1 MLRLWMRT
9 HGGHCSFLLVT
20 ARATGSDHRP
30 WLHTLSLQLV
40 PHTLSLRPA
49 LALTDT
55 GRAANAGMSCCSFGR
70 SVPGPLPS
78 PPMLHRTSL
87 HGRDIFR
94 QCPLVRQV
102 CGVQSA
108 GAGCTGS
115 QDASPPPRSLSP
127 RPFLGAAPR
136 ALFMAK
142 VLGHLS
148 PTPIAARDQDTETDR
163 WPVSLP
169 GGLWPSPL
177 CMFAL

>member
-30 WLHTLSLQLV
+30 WLHTLSLQPV

-94 QCPLVRQV
+94 QCPLVRRCV
-102 CGVQSA
+102 
-108 GAGCTGS
+108 GCS
-115 QDASPPPRSLSP
+115 RLVLAVLVPKM
-127 RPFLGAAPR
+127 RPLHP
-136 ALFMAK
+136 ALCPQ
-142 VLGHLS
+142 G
-148 PTPIAARDQDTETDR
+148 
-163 WPVSLP
+163 
-169 GGLWPSPL
+169 PS
-177 CMFAL
+177 